1 MTGIHSKTLH
11 DFYLYGSP
19 LSCLLPSNK
28 TTLSYR
34 QFFSFLFF
42 NVYLKP
48 LLGLCFICENFQ
60 KFFFLCSLIFFSLFR
75 YRKEMHMT
83 FSSFVL
89 HLSTSVP
96 LSPAKQRNPQIA
108 EHVRI
113 AKSTVVASFFLRYRS
128 LDHTVHFAHIKDMH
142 DWTRSQPRIFSPP
155 NMEEKVPRERAQA
168 M

>member
-1 MTGIHSKTLH
+1 MTGISNTH

-28 TTLSYR
+28 TTFSYKK
-34 QFFSFLFF
+34 FFFL

-60 KFFFLCSLIFFSLFR
+60 KFFFSCSLIFFSLFR
-75 YRKEMHMT
+75 YRKEMRMT

-96 LSPAKQRNPQIA
+96 CSLAKQRNPQIA
-108 EHVRI
+108 EHVRT
-113 AKSTVVASFFLRYRS
+113 AKSTVLTSFFLWYRS
-128 LDHTVHFAHIKDMH
+128 LYHTVHFARIKDMH
-142 DWTRSQPRIFSPP
+142 DWTRSQPRTFSPP
-155 NMEEKVPRERAQA
+155 NTEEKVPRERAQA
-168 M
+168 MQF